1 MEFKNNRNKLE
12 SRIDLVYYKL
22 KDELNVMKLIYPCL
36 IVFNI
41 FFFVLCGYDINSDN
55 ILDGLNKELFIMWI
69 ISFLALIFITPY
81 IFKRIKKLNIVRK
94 VRENKNYEGF
104 DDFSIVN
111 NYKTIRNLEI
121 VCDESLFGVEDY
133 HASEVYRKLKNNEI
147 VNIYIEKEKKV
158 IKNGL
163 FFYYDDFR
171 GAYLVIDL
179 EESIIF
185 EEIDENGSYIF
196 DINKKKFYKGEKQ

>member
-36 IVFNI
+36 IEFNI

-104 DDFSIVN
+104 DDFSIAN

-196 DINKKKFYKGEKQ
+196 DINKKKFYKGEK

>member
-81 IFKRIKKLNIVRK
+81 IFKRIKKLTIVKK

-196 DINKKKFYKGEKQ
+196 DINKKKFYKGEK